1 MARLRARTSA
11 LPALLAVLVVAAP
24 GVYAQ
29 APDAQPAAAT
39 PATPSRA
46 DTGATIADYYAA
58 LERAGMI
65 DVESGSRETMRHD
78 LDNAERLLRAGNSI
92 QAAVALYAIVESPRY
107 EAFSD
112 FVEFQNAQYYLGVA
126 LAESGAYDA
135 ALHYLVAVMERGPST
150 LYFAPA
156 HRRAVD
162 IAIETHRTA
171 DVLAMLEGLHLNEPI
186 PPGAA
191 GERSYLRARIAY
203 DKGDFNAAE
212 AELTKISRKS
222 RLYSSA
228 LYLRGIIRTRR
239 GQLRDAAEALCEIVD
254 TPDDDKFTFVV
265 DDRYFKIKDLARL
278 GLGRLAHEHGDYD
291 DAYYHFFQIPDDSDR
306 LPEAL
311 FEAAWSMYQKRELST
326 ARDLTSEFLR
336 RFPSSN
342 LVPEAQLLRGYVDLA
357 DCKFTEAQSHYDKL
371 VAALQPVV
379 DEIARIEKSPQL
391 RRELFQRAMT
401 LCDAERADPTAR
413 IGFRAKNRTDQ
424 VLALLQ
430 VDPQFVR
437 IHQAIAGLR
446 RAAGDAPHV
455 VRAWSSLARAMK
467 HRDVSKV
474 KTEATL
480 EEEDAADANGLLEDV
495 RRLQDELDR
504 SRAELKR
511 GVREKLLPMD
521 AAAAEAKRLDDL
533 SHKINALE
541 EQARAAAENADAALT
556 GSDKSNLGPMVK
568 DDLHRARTLNRAA
581 RTLLAKLTATS
592 DDLALRSIRK
602 LHTDVRRVLDKA
614 KLGKIDAVIGQKRK
628 LDIEVSD
635 LAAGRYPSEL
645 HGRLWEQGLIGDDEE
660 FWPFEGEYWADEYEG
675 WR

>member
-1 MARLRARTSA
+1 MARLRPRSSA
-11 LPALLAVLVVAAP
+11 VAALAAVLALAAP
-24 GVYAQ
+24 SAR
-29 APDAQPAAAT
+29 AQPAPGAT
-39 PATPSRA
+39 TAPPPGA

-58 LERAGMI
+58 LEKAGMI
-65 DVESGSRETMRHD
+65 DVESGSRETLRKD
-78 LDNAERLLRAGNSI
+78 LDDAERLLRAGNSI
-92 QAAVALYAIVESPRY
+92 EAAVALYAIVESPRY
-107 EAFSD
+107 SAFSD

-162 IAIETHRTA
+162 IALETHRTA
-171 DVLAMLEGLHLNEPI
+171 DVLAMLEGLHLSEPI
-186 PPGAA
+186 PPGAS

-203 DKGDFNAAE
+203 DKGDYDAAE

-254 TPDDDKFTFVV
+254 TPDDDKYTFVV
-265 DDRYFKIKDLARL
+265 DDRYFTIKDLARL

-291 DAYYHFFQIPDDSDR
+291 DAYYHFFQIPDDSSR
-306 LPEAL
+306 LPDAL
-311 FEAAWSMYQKRELST
+311 FDAAWSMYQKRELGT
-326 ARDLTSEFLR
+326 ARDLTDEFLR

-357 DCKFTEAQSHYDKL
+357 DCKFTEAQTHYDKL

-391 RRELFQRAMT
+391 RRELFERAMT
-401 LCDAERADPTAR
+401 LHDAERTDPTAR

-437 IHQAIAGLR
+437 IHEAIAGLR
-446 RAAGDAPHV
+446 RSAGDAPHV
-455 VRAWSSLARAMK
+455 VRAWTSLARAMK
-467 HRDVSKV
+467 HRSVSKV
-474 KTEATL
+474 EREASI

-495 RRLQDELDR
+495 RRLQDELAR

-533 SHKINALE
+533 AQEINTLE
-541 EQARAAAENADAALT
+541 EQARAAAENADAQLT
-556 GSDKSNLGPMVK
+556 GSDLGGSKASLGPMVK

-581 RTLLAKLTATS
+581 RQLLTRLTAAS

-602 LHTDVRRVLDKA
+602 LHKDVRRVLDKA
-614 KLGKIDAVIGQKRK
+614 KLGKIDAVIGQKRR

-635 LAAGRYPSEL
+635 LAAGRYPAEL

>member
-1 MARLRARTSA
+1 MTL
-11 LPALLAVLVVAAP
+11 AAP
-24 GVYAQ
+24 RAWAQ
-29 APDAQPAAAT
+29 PAPDATKAAT
-39 PATPSRA
+39 PPSRV

-58 LERAGMI
+58 LEKAGMI
-65 DVESGSRETMRHD
+65 DVESGSRETLRHD
-78 LDNAERLLRAGNSI
+78 LDDAERLLRAGNSI
-92 QAAVALYAIVESPRY
+92 EAAVALYAIVESPRY
-107 EAFSD
+107 SAFSD

-162 IAIETHRTA
+162 IALETHRTA
-171 DVLAMLEGLHLNEPI
+171 DVLKMLEGLHLSEPI
-186 PPGAA
+186 PPGAS

-239 GQLRDAAEALCEIVD
+239 GQLKDAAEALCEIVD
-254 TPDDDKFTFVV
+254 TPDDDKYTFVV
-265 DDRYFKIKDLARL
+265 DDRYFKLKDLARL

-291 DAYYHFFQIPDDSDR
+291 DAYYHFFQIPDDSSR
-306 LPEAL
+306 LPDAL
-311 FEAAWSMYQKRELST
+311 FDAAWSMYQKRELDT
-326 ARDLTSEFLR
+326 ARDLTDEFLR
-336 RFPSSN
+336 RFPSSHM
-342 LVPEAQLLRGYVDLA
+342 VPEAQLLRGYVDLA
-357 DCKFTEAQSHYDKL
+357 DCKFTEAQTHYDKL
-371 VAALQPVV
+371 VAQLQPVV

-391 RRELFQRAMT
+391 RRELFTRAMT
-401 LCDAERADPTAR
+401 LHDAALTDPTAR
-413 IGFRAKNRTDQ
+413 IGFRAQKHETDRTDQ

-437 IHQAIAGLR
+437 IHEAIAGLR

-467 HRDVSKV
+467 QRNVSKV
-474 KTEATL
+474 ETEASV

-495 RRLQDELDR
+495 RRLQDELAR

-533 SHKINALE
+533 AQKINTLE
-541 EQARAAAENADAALT
+541 EQARTAAENADAQLT
-556 GSDKSNLGPMVK
+556 GSDKSSLGPMVK

-581 RTLLAKLTATS
+581 RKLLARLTAAS

-602 LHTDVRRVLDKA
+602 LHKDVRRVLDKA

-635 LAAGRYPSEL
+635 LAAGRYPAEL